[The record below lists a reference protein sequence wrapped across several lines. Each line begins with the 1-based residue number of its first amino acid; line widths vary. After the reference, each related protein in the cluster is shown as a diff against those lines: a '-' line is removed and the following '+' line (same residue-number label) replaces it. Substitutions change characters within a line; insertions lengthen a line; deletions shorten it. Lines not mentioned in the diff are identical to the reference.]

1 MYKII
6 ISFLIF
12 SLCIGCKDTSKKRD
26 YYIISYHDSINTGLL
41 NGSIPDS
48 LYPPPPPPFPQFLK
62 WYSNVVF
69 IFDSTDMVYI
79 YQTETKYFE
88 DKVTYI
94 SAGDY
99 YRSKESHTIIVFD
112 TIITD
117 YNFPN
122 YIGLQP
128 EHLIALKSENFVNFI
143 ELNNDIFQLDTNSQA
158 IHIFYVAS
166 NRDTIINKAFYDF
179 DKLITKQE
187 RPENRIHYI
196 VRRTTEEEDYVI
208 YCKRHKKVYQ
218 PEKLE
223 WKTDFINRDI
233 KPFTGQYYKIENRCY
248 VIKKA
253 KETFKKNSLEII
265 PID

>member
-1 MYKII
+1 MFKFI
-6 ISFLIF
+6 ISFLIIL
-12 SLCIGCKDTSKKRD
+12 LCIGCKETSKKRE

-79 YQTETKYFE
+79 YQTEISRFEEKVKY
-88 DKVTYI
+88 TPI
-94 SAGDY
+94 GDFY
-99 YRSKESHTIIVFD
+99 ESEESHNIMDFD
-112 TIITD
+112 TMITD

-128 EHLIALKSENFVNFI
+128 EHLIALKSENFVDFI
-143 ELNNDIFQLDTNSQA
+143 ELNNDIFQLDTNSQS

-179 DKLITKQE
+179 DKLITKHE
-187 RPENRIHYI
+187 RLENYIHYV
-196 VRRTTEEEDYVI
+196 VRRTTEEEDFVI
-208 YCKRHKKVYQ
+208 YFKRHKKVYQ

-223 WKTDFINRDI
+223 WKTDFINQNL
-233 KPFTGQYYKIENRCY
+233 KPFTDQYNIIEHRCY
-248 VIKKA
+248 VIKRA
-253 KETFKKNSLEII
+253 KETFKKNSLKIL